1 MYKGY
6 FGLKESPFSIAP
18 NPRFLFMSERHK
30 EALAH
35 LSYGLGETGGFALL
49 TGEVGTGKTT
59 ISRRLMEQLPENTQA
74 AFILNPTLSSQE
86 LLATIC
92 DELKIRYRKTGATLK
107 TLTDK
112 IYEKLNK
119 NHQANLNTLLI
130 IDEAQHLAPEVLEQL
145 RLLTNLETDTKKLL
159 QVILIGQ
166 PELKQLLQR
175 RDLRQLAQRITARY
189 HLLPLTKGEVGH
201 YIQHRLSVAQCERML
216 FERAAVA
223 EIHRISQGIP
233 RIINLLCERSLT
245 NAYCSNNALVT
256 KKIVLLSAQEAL
268 GDEYQ
273 ATYWWQHKA
282 VKALVACT
290 VLAVIVSSSYFLG
303 QFFGEDIN
311 ETSALNITEPA
322 VNNLISDT
330 SAPALIVAANESLA
344 TNNKKTPDEN
354 LVAVTTDNASK
365 VFEIESD
372 GDKKRAVEQRIVTAN
387 STANEVMLDKNSSEQ
402 LSTLADSKLA
412 EDKATSKVKEKLS
425 VKAVDGVSDDLLALF
440 QNAID
445 DTEQDPQFKNSA
457 NQTVEPEV
465 NAPALSD
472 MPAWVQSELPSLN
485 FQQHIYTSEGESW
498 VKVNGR
504 DRYEG
509 DTISEK
515 LVLNH
520 IYGQKVILT
529 FKGQQFS
536 LPALSSW

>member
-1 MYKGY
+1 
-6 FGLKESPFSIAP
+6 
-18 NPRFLFMSERHK
+18 
-30 EALAH
+30 
-35 LSYGLGETGGFALL
+35 
-49 TGEVGTGKTT
+49 
-59 ISRRLMEQLPENTQA
+59 
-74 AFILNPTLSSQE
+74 
-86 LLATIC
+86 
-92 DELKIRYRKTGATLK
+92 
-107 TLTDK
+107 
-112 IYEKLNK
+112 
-119 NHQANLNTLLI
+119 
-130 IDEAQHLAPEVLEQL
+130 
-145 RLLTNLETDTKKLL
+145 
-159 QVILIGQ
+159 
-166 PELKQLLQR
+166 
-175 RDLRQLAQRITARY
+175 
-189 HLLPLTKGEVGH
+189 
-201 YIQHRLSVAQCERML
+201 
-216 FERAAVA
+216 
-223 EIHRISQGIP
+223 
-233 RIINLLCERSLT
+233 
-245 NAYCSNNALVT
+245 
-256 KKIVLLSAQEAL
+256 LLSAQEAL

-445 DTEQDPQFKNSA
+445 DTEQDPQFKNRA